1 MPISASELRADVD
14 NILDRVLESGEP
26 VEIERKGRIV
36 RLVPEAR
43 PSKLLRLVRRPG
55 VVVGDPEDLVHLDWP
70 SEWTGEPGPS
80 R

>member
-1 MPISASELRADVD
+1 MPISASELRADVY

-36 RLVPEAR
+36 RLVPDAR
-43 PSKLLRLVRRPG
+43 PSKLSRLVRRPG
-55 VVVGDPEDLVHLDWP
+55 VVVGDPEDLVHLDWS
-70 SEWTGEPGPS
+70 SEWSGELDPS